1 MPSKRAIT
9 GFHRFFV
16 YICNMDTLESA
27 VRLDMYNPWIILPA
41 LLFVV
46 LIVYFLIKFFSVFFQ
61 FIQAKGCLTVLLI
74 LLFGLPGLVAISLL
88 AGYTITATIL
98 IMVAVIGV
106 ITGYIAR
113 DSEEN
118 VGKFAN
124 FIMIVSIIT
133 LLLALFLVKFF

>member
-1 MPSKRAIT
+1 
-9 GFHRFFV
+9 
-16 YICNMDTLESA
+16 MDTLEP
-27 VRLDMYNPWIILPA
+27 VFKFDLHNPWFFFPA

-46 LIVYFLIKFFSVFFQ
+46 LIAYFLIKFFSVFFQ

-74 LLFGLPGLVAISLL
+74 TLVGLPGLVAISLL
-88 AGYTITATIL
+88 AGYTFTASIL
-98 IMVAVIGV
+98 IVFAVIGV

-118 VGKFAN
+118 VGKFGN

-133 LLLALFLVKFF
+133 LLMA

>member
-1 MPSKRAIT
+1 
-9 GFHRFFV
+9 
-16 YICNMDTLESA
+16 MDTLESA
-27 VRLDMYNPWIILPA
+27 FRLDLHNPWIILPA

-46 LIVYFLIKFFSVFFQ
+46 LIVYFLVKFFSVFFQ

-74 LLFGLPGLVAISLL
+74 LLFGLPGLLAISLL
-88 AGYTITATIL
+88 AGYTITASIL
-98 IMVAVIGV
+98 ILFAIIGV

-133 LLLALFLVKFF
+133 LLLALFLIKFVR

>member
-1 MPSKRAIT
+1 M
-9 GFHRFFV
+9 
-16 YICNMDTLESA
+16 
-27 VRLDMYNPWIILPA
+27 PA
-41 LLFVV
+41 LLFLV

-74 LLFGLPGLVAISLL
+74 MLFGLPGLLAISLL
-88 AGYTITATIL
+88 AGYTITASVLIL
-98 IMVAVIGV
+98 FAVIGV

-133 LLLALFLVKFF
+133 LLLALFLVKFVS

>member
-1 MPSKRAIT
+1 
-9 GFHRFFV
+9 
-16 YICNMDTLESA
+16 MDTVESA
-27 VRLDMYNPWIILPA
+27 FKFDLSNPWFVFPS

-46 LIVYFLIKFFSVFFQ
+46 LLTYFLIKFFSVFFQ

-74 LLFGLPGLVAISLL
+74 ALVGLPGLVAITLF
-88 AGYTITATIL
+88 AGYNVVASVLIL
-98 IMVAVIGV
+98 FAVIGV

-118 VGKFAN
+118 VGKFGN

-133 LLLALFLVKFF
+133 LLLALVVVKFV

>member
-1 MPSKRAIT
+1 M
-9 GFHRFFV
+9 H
-16 YICNMDTLESA
+16 
-27 VRLDMYNPWIILPA
+27 NPWIMLPA
-41 LLFVV
+41 LLFMV
-46 LIVYFLIKFFSVFFQ
+46 LVAYFLVKFFSVFFQ

-74 LLFGLPGLVAISLL
+74 LLFGLPGLLAISLL
-88 AGYTITATIL
+88 AGYTITASVLIL
-98 IMVAVIGV
+98 FAVIGV

-133 LLLALFLVKFF
+133 LLLALFLIKFV

>member
-1 MPSKRAIT
+1 M
-9 GFHRFFV
+9 
-16 YICNMDTLESA
+16 
-27 VRLDMYNPWIILPA
+27 PA
-41 LLFVV
+41 LLFLV

-88 AGYTITATIL
+88 AGYTIAASIL

-106 ITGYIAR
+106 ITVYIAR

-133 LLLALFLVKFF
+133 LLLALFLVKFVS

>member
-1 MPSKRAIT
+1 
-9 GFHRFFV
+9 
-16 YICNMDTLESA
+16 MDTIESTYGF
-27 VRLDMYNPWIILPA
+27 DISNPWIIVPA

-46 LIVYFLIKFFSVFFQ
+46 MIAYFLIKFFSVFFQ

-74 LLFGLPGLVAISLL
+74 TLVGMPGLVAITLF
-88 AGYTITATIL
+88 AGYNFVASIL
-98 IMVAVIGV
+98 ILFAVIGV

-118 VGKFAN
+118 VGKFGN

-133 LLLALFLVKFF
+133 LLMALVVVKFV

>member
-1 MPSKRAIT
+1 MII
-9 GFHRFFV
+9 FQVVNCFFV
-16 YICNMDTLESA
+16 YICAMDNLESA
-27 VRLDMYNPWIILPA
+27 FRLDLHNPWIMMPA

-74 LLFGLPGLVAISLL
+74 ILFGLPGLVAISLL

-133 LLLALFLVKFF
+133 LLLALFLVKFVS

>member
-1 MPSKRAIT
+1 
-9 GFHRFFV
+9 
-16 YICNMDTLESA
+16 MDTIESA
-27 VRLDMYNPWIILPA
+27 FAFDLSNPWLLGSA
-41 LLFVV
+41 LIFVL

-74 LLFGLPGLVAISLL
+74 SLVGLPGLVVLTLL
-88 AGYTITATIL
+88 SGYTITASIL
-98 IMVAVIGV
+98 ILFAVVGV

-118 VGKFAN
+118 VGKFGN

-133 LLLALFLVKFF
+133 LVLALFLVKFF